1 MKSGKGLRIVY
12 KSLYIVSAL
21 LAFAYVSYCVCVTYQ
36 YYFGN
41 MFTSMGLS
49 FFYIGIGGFILV
61 PSMITLIAAFIV
73 HRVYRK
79 KRLAATDIK

>member
-1 MKSGKGLRIVY
+1 MKSGKGFRIVY

-21 LAFAYVSYCVCVTYQ
+21 LAFAYVSYCAYVTYQ

-41 MFTSMGLS
+41 MFTSMGIS

-79 KRLAATDIK
+79 KRLAATDQK

>member
-21 LAFAYVSYCVCVTYQ
+21 LAFAYVSYCVYVTYQ
-36 YYFGN
+36 YYHWRIV
-41 MFTSMGLS
+41 TSMGLS
-49 FFYIGIGGFILV
+49 FFYIWIGGFILV